1 MIFERF
7 DPKHELSHII
17 REFWVYE
24 NPEQVSEVQ
33 KVIPDG
39 FSEIIIHYGD
49 PYRINLT
56 GEWEQQP
63 RLLFSNQIS
72 KYFQLENSGT
82 SAMIGMK
89 LFPVAGYELFGIDMS
104 TLTDHVIPL
113 EQVLDDVTPL
123 TSLVSPEFSTE
134 TRIARLEGWVAAMTL
149 DSDRD
154 TSKVR
159 RAINEVFTSNGM
171 CDIQQLADSLEISLR
186 QFERLF
192 RKSTGVTFKFFSRIV
207 RFNYIFQL
215 IKDEELS
222 WIQIALQS
230 GYFDQ
235 SHFIKNFK
243 EFTGEEPSSY
253 GFDDKTLANFFL
265 KK

>member
-1 MIFERF
+1 MVFERF
-7 DPKHELSHII
+7 DPTPELSHII

-24 NPEQVSEVQ
+24 NPKQTPEVQ

-49 PYRINLT
+49 PYRINLE
-56 GEWEQQP
+56 GAWEQQS

-72 KYFQLENSGT
+72 KYFQLENSGA

-89 LFPVAGYELFGIDMS
+89 LFPTAGYELFGTDMS
-104 TLTDHVIPL
+104 TLTDRVIPL
-113 EQVLDDVTPL
+113 EQVADDIPSPSGL
-123 TSLVSPEFSTE
+123 TSPEFSTE
-134 TRIARLEGWVAAMTL
+134 MRIAQLEDWVAKMTG
-149 DSDRD
+149 DSDKD
-154 TSKVR
+154 TTKIR
-159 RAINEVFTSNGM
+159 HAIDQVFTSNGM
-171 CDIQQLADSLEISLR
+171 YDIQQLADSLEISLR

-192 RKSTGVTFKFFSRIV
+192 KKSTGVTFKFFSRIV
-207 RFNYIFQL
+207 RFNHIFQL
-215 IKDEELS
+215 MKDEKLS